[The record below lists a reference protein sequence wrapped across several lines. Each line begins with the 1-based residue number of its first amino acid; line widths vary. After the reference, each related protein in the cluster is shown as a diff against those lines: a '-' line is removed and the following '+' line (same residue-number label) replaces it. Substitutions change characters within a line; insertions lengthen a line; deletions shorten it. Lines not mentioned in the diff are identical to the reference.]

1 MQLNEGISSFV
12 YHFTY
17 IHNLINILE
26 ENKFILSTNLG
37 SDADLNTSKGK
48 FYFFSTTRSKTKQYR
63 NSNVKIKLDGRKLQS
78 KYKAFPIDY
87 WNYSKNPKDW
97 GDKGSYRQ
105 ALLSGEE
112 EDRIVS
118 NKPYIDNAK
127 SYILEISVLIDKHDI
142 ENLKNKYDQLINLSK
157 DIKIFY
163 YTDKKSFLI
172 EDKRNV
178 VNINDIN
185 FIKKDSE
192 EGYKYVERFSLWR
205 LASLLS
211 YNDDEMKNRVIEILS
226 KEISKEN
233 IINKIDEI
241 LNKDKYNYYHEFT
254 YPNELTY
261 RKKEYFTIIEYEI
274 HNERSSKNESNIA
287 IIQLLVQYM
296 NKHKL
301 KNIKDFIIKKLKGN
315 FKYQDEFRNDL
326 INDINNKIDDSL
338 KEYINEYSQYRY
350 RVGDYT
356 YDNIFREFP
365 EFRMFL
371 YREIYKIKEYIKN
384 IILNKEIEFRYLSG
398 QIQKPRIMDYLKLND
413 IDYNKLLP
421 DDQYRIFEDPFD
433 LSEDL
438 IYDLKRIIEIIV
450 SNIDYDSFDL
460 VKSYIEKYESQYKN
474 N

>member
-1 MQLNEGISSFV
+1 MQLNEGLSDIV

-17 IHNLINILE
+17 IHNLINILD

-97 GDKGSYRQ
+97 GNKNDYIQS
-105 ALLSGEE
+105 LSSTED
-112 EDRIVS
+112 EDRIVL

-127 SYILEISVLIDKHDI
+127 SYILEISILIDKHDI

-157 DIKIFY
+157 DVKIFY

-172 EDKRNV
+172 EDKRNI

-192 EGYKYVERFSLWR
+192 EEYKYVERFSLWR

-211 YNDDEMKNRVIEILS
+211 YNDDEMKNRVVEVLS
-226 KEISKEN
+226 KKIPKEDVLN
-233 IINKIDEI
+233 TIDEKI
-241 LNKDKYNYYHEFT
+241 KNDKYNYFSWFKTSKQSVANY
-254 YPNELTY
+254 
-261 RKKEYFTIIEYEI
+261 EYITVIKNEI
-274 HNERSSKNESNIA
+274 HNSRSSKNDLNVE
-287 IIQLLVQYM
+287 IIQLVVQYM

-301 KNIKDFIIKKLKGN
+301 KNITDFIFKKLKGN
-315 FKYQDEFRNDL
+315 FKYQDEFRDDL
-326 INDINNKIDDSL
+326 VSDFNIEIDNIL
-338 KEYINEYSQYRY
+338 KRYIEQYNEYRY

-356 YDNIFREFP
+356 YHNIFYEFP
-365 EFRMFL
+365 ELRMFL
-371 YREIYKIKEYIKN
+371 YREIYKIKEYIKS
-384 IILNKEIEFRYLSG
+384 IILNKEIEFKYLSVK
-398 QIQKPRIMDYLKLND
+398 IQKPYIMGYLNLDSFDFNQILTTDKYKELEEN
-413 IDYNKLLP
+413 
-421 DDQYRIFEDPFD
+421 FD

-438 IYDLKRIIEIIV
+438 VDDLKRIIENV
-450 SNIDYDSFDL
+450 ASDVDYNAYDL
-460 VKSYIEKYESQYKN
+460 KNKYIEKYESQYN